1 MIDKVLQENL
11 MRIVI
16 EEVDIAIKEGNSPF
30 AAILIDEKGNI
41 IGKAHN
47 TAKTGNNPV
56 LHAEINLITE
66 MCKKLNT
73 RNLSEYC
80 LISNAWSCSMCMSA
94 SIKAKIKNFIF
105 GAPSE
110 DDMNPNIT
118 VFDIREKT
126 KGNINIITGVLEEE
140 CKQQIENA
148 RRLKEVKVK
157 EVSTQD
163 ELEICK
169 KIRKSVFTD
178 EQGIDIKIDIDKY
191 DNFNNDTVHFLIY
204 LNGEAI
210 GTSRYIKLLNEKVQ
224 LQRLAIKKEF
234 RNKGYASQLIKFME
248 EYAKKRGI
256 DYLELHAQ
264 YYAKEFY
271 SKLGYL
277 PISEKYI
284 EKETG
289 IEHINMS
296 KKLV

>member
-11 MRIVI
+11 MRIVM

-94 SIKAKIKNFIF
+94 SIKAKIENFIF
-105 GAPSE
+105 GEPSE

-157 EVSTQD
+157 EVSSQE

-169 KIRKSVFTD
+169 EIRKSVFTD
-178 EQGIDIKIDIDKY
+178 EQGIDIKVDIDEY
-191 DNFNNDTVHFLIY
+191 DNFNNNAVHFLIY
-204 LNGEAI
+204 LSGEAI
-210 GTSRYIKLLNEKVQ
+210 GTSRYIKLSNEKVQ
-224 LQRLAIKKEF
+224 LQRLAIKKNLE
-234 RNKGYASQLIKFME
+234 IKVM
-248 EYAKKRGI
+248 
-256 DYLELHAQ
+256 Q
-264 YYAKEFY
+264 V
-271 SKLGYL
+271 S
-277 PISEKYI
+277 
-284 EKETG
+284 
-289 IEHINMS
+289 
-296 KKLV
+296 